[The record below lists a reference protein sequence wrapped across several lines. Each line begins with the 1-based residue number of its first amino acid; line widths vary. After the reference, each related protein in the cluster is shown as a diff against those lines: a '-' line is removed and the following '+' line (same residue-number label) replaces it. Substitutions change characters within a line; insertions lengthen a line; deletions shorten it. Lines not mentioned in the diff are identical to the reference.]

1 MEDVDQRKPRGGAAR
16 LLEVLEPY
24 DDLVVMMH
32 DNPDPDA
39 IATGWAIHTL
49 IGERLGRQARLVG
62 GGAIVRAENREF
74 LVRLQPP
81 IELIDKLD
89 IANPCG
95 VVFVDCGPKAIN
107 HLPIGGTVEPLA
119 VIDHHPASRTSGGA
133 MPFQDVR
140 PQAAASATIATAY
153 LRELKQE
160 PHERLATALLYAIR
174 TETQGF
180 ETNHSTLD
188 RRAIQWLT
196 KWANP
201 TWIAEIE
208 NAPLA
213 RSYFGDLVLAL
224 QSSFLY
230 GDAALCLLPQ
240 ADGAEVVGEVA
251 DLLIR
256 CEGVRR
262 VLCAAAVNDSILVSV
277 RTAEHDDDAG
287 VLVQALLEGF
297 GHGGG
302 HAHRAGGKIPNVTE
316 GRITES
322 IEQELRGRW
331 LRVCEIDLERAN
343 RLVARRAILEN
354 L

>member
-1 MEDVDQRKPRGGAAR
+1 MDIGNRRTTRSPALR

-49 IGERLGRQARLVG
+49 IEERLDRQARLVG
-62 GGAIVRAENREF
+62 RGAIVRAENREF
-74 LVRLQPP
+74 IARLQPP
-81 IELIDKLD
+81 IELVSQLD
-89 IANPCG
+89 ITRPSG
-95 VVFVDCGPKAIN
+95 VIFVDCGPKAIN
-107 HLPIGGTVEPLA
+107 HIPLGGILEPLA
-119 VIDHHPASRTSGGA
+119 VIDHHPSSRVSGDVI
-133 MPFQDVR
+133 PLQDVR
-140 PQAAASATIATAY
+140 PQAAACATIATAY
-153 LRELKQE
+153 LRDLKQE

-174 TETQGF
+174 TETKAF
-180 ETNHSTLD
+180 ETKHSTLD

-196 KWANP
+196 RWANP

-208 NAPLA
+208 NAPLP

-224 QSSFLY
+224 QSTFLY
-230 GDAALCLLPQ
+230 DDAALCLLPQ
-240 ADGAEVVGEVA
+240 VDGAEVVGEVA

-256 CEGVRR
+256 CEEVRR
-262 VLCAAAVNDSILVSV
+262 VMCAAAVNDAILISV
-277 RTAEHDDDAG
+277 RTAENGDDAG
-287 VLVQALLEGF
+287 KLVQALLEGF

-302 HAHRAGGKIPNVTE
+302 HSHRAGGKIPDVTA

-322 IEQELRGRW
+322 HEKELRGRW
-331 LRVCEIDLERAN
+331 LRVCQIDRERGA
-343 RLVARRAILEN
+343 RLIPRKAILEN